1 MKKLFPLLALLVLPL
16 WPLGEAQA
24 DVDPAIIPTDAR
36 WVVYADLNALRASA
50 LGKEIVAMAEK
61 AQFDTGQG
69 KIGLD
74 VPKLLATVGTATAFG
89 ANFSRDPK
97 AIDGTLVL
105 QGTPDLRKIAE
116 ALLLQATITTPEG
129 VAELKDLP
137 FPAYAITPK
146 GPKNGPKAEVI
157 VAFPPEPI
165 VLVSK
170 SREQLVKARDVFRG
184 AAPSLARASDSPLQN
199 LLHDSS
205 HAFLFAASVVPSE
218 TLFPEG
224 QPQAR
229 ILQMTHSGA
238 IAIGENGP
246 NTFAHVD
253 LLATSDEMADKLTK
267 ILQGMTAMMS
277 LAETNDKQLADFLNS
292 AAVARDN
299 DTVTLN
305 LAYSSERLAQMIR
318 TVQQKERERTP
329 EERAAARVAQ
339 IASGEV
345 IAKWQAEATGAAAPA
360 EGAGPAPLAWRTIE
374 NVALKNGT
382 IITLGRQNNGGKS
395 VRFDSIEIT
404 PVGGNGSPLTFRTEF
419 MRTTGPRGNLAQFQF
434 PGADGTYTLKVAYV
448 NDPAGKASYAVSI
461 RNPKP
466 PATESKSD

>member
-1 MKKLFPLLALLVLPL
+1 MKKLFPLFVLLALPL
-16 WPLGEAQA
+16 WPLNEAHA

-36 WVVYADLNALRASA
+36 WVVYADLNALRASV

-89 ANFSRDPK
+89 ANFSHDPK

-146 GPKNGPKAEVI
+146 GPKDGPKAEVI

-184 AAPSLARASDSPLQN
+184 AAPSLAGASDSPLQD
-199 LLHDSS
+199 LLHNSS
-205 HAFLFAASVVPSE
+205 HAYLFVASVVPSE

-253 LLATSDEMADKLTK
+253 LLATSDEMADKLMK

-277 LAETNDKQLADFLNS
+277 LAETNDKQLAEFLNS
-292 AAVARDN
+292 AAVSRDN

-305 LAYSSERLAQMIR
+305 LAYSSERLVQMIR
-318 TVQQKERERTP
+318 TVQQKQQQTP
-329 EERAAARVAQ
+329 EERAAARIAQ

-345 IAKWQAEATGAAAPA
+345 IAKWQAEAVTPV
-360 EGAGPAPLAWRTIE
+360 EGAGPVPLAWHTIE

-382 IITLGRQNNGGKS
+382 IITLGHQNNGGKN
-395 VRFDSIEIT
+395 VRFDHVEIT
-404 PVGGNGSPLTFRTEF
+404 PAGEKGPSLTFRLEF
-419 MRTTGPRGNLAQFQF
+419 MRLWGPRNSLAQFQF

-448 NDPAGKASYAVSI
+448 NDPAGKAAYVVSI

-466 PATESKSD
+466 PSTESKPE